1 MDKGIV
7 MRFAF
12 ITIQAT
18 VVIWIGA
25 RFGFAALAVASLSS
39 ALPWW
44 FAWPTRG
51 SAPVRDD
58 SNAVRELTSRLSHST
73 SRNAVAAAEVSYSVE
88 QLAARL
94 ASQLQAT
101 TQVAENAEHIAQQV
115 DATSRFAQEADTAA
129 EAACQRS
136 EAGKQAL
143 DQAVGV
149 MHALSA
155 QADDS
160 VAMLAQLNQ
169 RAARIVQVTQVIE
182 GIASQTNL
190 LALNA
195 AIEAARAGEMG
206 RGFAVVADE
215 VRSLAKRTGT
225 STSEVAGIIDS
236 MNEEARRV
244 TAGIEA
250 LVTQV
255 QSGVALIERA
265 SEQLTEIEHQG
276 ARVKQETRLIADSS
290 TANRDQLS
298 SLSSA
303 VEQVRADLGG
313 SDEQTRRLAVE
324 AGNLVELA
332 EGVSEMLAEVALDPY
347 HQRFYDAARDAAR
360 LIGERFEEDVAN
372 GVISTAD
379 LFDRSFTPIPGTFPV
394 QYHSRFDHYTDNV
407 LPGIQEPLLSQHP
420 ELVYAIATTPEGYVP
435 THNNAFCRKP
445 TGDRAHDTLHC
456 RTKRLFN
463 DRTGARCGS
472 HSQPLLLQTYKRDTG
487 EIMHDLS
494 VPILVQGRPWGG
506 IRLGYKPEAHT

>member
-1 MDKGIV
+1 MDKGSLTRLAVIGV
-7 MRFAF
+7 
-12 ITIQAT
+12 Q
-18 VVIWIGA
+18 VVALAWLGTY
-25 RFGFAALAVASLSS
+25 FGFFAMLIALLPAAA
-39 ALPWW
+39 PWW
-44 FAWPTRG
+44 LAWQRQSPLQT
-51 SAPVRDD
+51 ADD
-58 SNAVRELTSRLSHST
+58 QSSVRELTSRLSHST
-73 SRNAVAAAEVSYSVE
+73 SRNAIAAAEVSYSVQ

-115 DATSRFAQEADTAA
+115 DATSRFAQQADQAA

-136 EAGKQAL
+136 EAGKAAL

-149 MHALSA
+149 MHALA
-155 QADDS
+155 GQADAS
-160 VAMLAQLNQ
+160 VAMLSQLNQ

-195 AIEAARAGEMG
+195 AIEAARAGDMG

-215 VRSLAKRTGT
+215 VRGLAKRTGT
-225 STSEVAGIIDS
+225 STSEVASIIDS
-236 MNEEARRV
+236 MNEEAQRV

-250 LVTQV
+250 LVAKV
-255 QSGVALIERA
+255 QTSVALIEQA
-265 SEQLTEIEHQG
+265 SAQLTEIEHQG
-276 ARVKQETRLIADSS
+276 ARVKQETHLIADSS

-313 SDEQTRRLAVE
+313 SDEQTQRLAEE
-324 AGNLVELA
+324 AENLVELA
-332 EGVSEMLAEVALDPY
+332 EGVSKMLAEVALDPY
-347 HQRFYDAARDAAR
+347 HQRFYDAARDAAQR
-360 LIGERFEEDVAN
+360 IGERFEQDIAN
-372 GVISTAD
+372 GAISLAD

-394 QYHSRFDHYTDNV
+394 QYHSRFDRYTDGV
-407 LPGIQEPLLSQHP
+407 LPGIQEPLLGQHR

-435 THNNAFCRKP
+435 THNQAFCRTP
-445 TGDRAHDTLHC
+445 TGDRAHDTLYC

-494 VPILVQGRPWGG
+494 VPIRVNGRQWGG
-506 IRLGYKPEAHT
+506 IRLGYRPEAQA